1 MFEDPQLLRRVI
13 ANGGRLVDGAV
24 VATDVEVGALVLVQL
39 DHVLVVT
46 ELQVLEIIFDKDV
59 VLNLIVGLFR
69 PYFTMITM

>member
-24 VATDVEVGALVLVQL
+24 VAADVEVRALVLVQL

-46 ELQVLEIIFDKDV
+46 EFQVLEINFDKDV
-59 VLNLIVGLFR
+59 NVNLIFGLS
-69 PYFTMITM
+69 

>member
-24 VATDVEVGALVLVQL
+24 VAADVEVRALVLVQL

-46 ELQVLEIIFDKDV
+46 EFQVLDINFDKDV
-59 VLNLIVGLFR
+59 NVNLIFGLS
-69 PYFTMITM
+69 